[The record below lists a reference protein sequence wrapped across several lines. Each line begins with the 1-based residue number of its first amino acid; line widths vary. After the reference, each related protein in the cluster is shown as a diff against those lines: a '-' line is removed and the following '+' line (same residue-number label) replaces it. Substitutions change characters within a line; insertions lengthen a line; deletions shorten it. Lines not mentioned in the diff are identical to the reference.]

1 MARVPA
7 GLLGG
12 CSRRLIPSVPSDL
25 ISQHVTSQVVSEVTY
40 YTICVFQLLW
50 EAESGAHETQV
61 QCVPD

>member
-1 MARVPA
+1 M
-7 GLLGG
+7 
-12 CSRRLIPSVPSDL
+12 PSDL